1 MTAAYEE
8 VAHSYPR
15 IRRDVLFTETPDGV
29 VFHNAHG
36 GFNLRGRS
44 AYRFATLVVPHL
56 NGTNR
61 VEQICAGLGE
71 HQRAM
76 VGELVGAL
84 YGRNFARDVVPGSD
98 GLDELTPEVAE
109 RFAAQVDY
117 IDHYVGEAGSRFRR
131 FRDIRVAVLGDDPV
145 ARWCAL
151 SLVRNGCA
159 ALALPA
165 ATGPGTDPFAE
176 ALREAEGLEGDGC
189 PVEVVRWDVTG
200 GDGWD
205 DLAGYDVVLT
215 TGAPGAALRL
225 LEAGVPEG
233 VRLLPAWTFGDQ
245 AVVGP
250 VMTAGTTGCWSCA
263 ALRLGA
269 NGEPGAAAD
278 LWSAVRLDD
287 PGQAEEGRISG
298 PPAAMLGN
306 LLAYEVFRLVT
317 GVLTPETEGR
327 LVLQDLDSLDVV
339 TEPLLPHPRCPHCR
353 EDEAPAAEA
362 ALTAADLTDG
372 RDGLDARD
380 GQDRQES
387 PGTGSRE
394 VAPEAD
400 ADEAV
405 AALDARSVLTQTRA
419 GVFGAFADDAWEQTP
434 LKAGTVR
441 LAVGHGG
448 PREITAFDV
457 HHVAGARLRAL
468 YRAAEVYAEH
478 VVPQRGVVA
487 GAALDAA
494 REKWPLLAP
503 DALDIASGTGAG
515 ADSVRAWVPAVSLG
529 DARTA
534 LVPAAAVRTFGG
546 HNHDR
551 LFVATSA
558 GSAAGPSPSRAAVRA
573 LYSAVA
579 FHTLTA
585 ALRSRCPVAATAAEW
600 AADDPEVVFLRRSA
614 VNLGLRAELLE
625 LGGPDGLAPVMF
637 ARAQDP
643 GTGRALWA
651 VDAARSPR
659 EAAVGALRDLL
670 GQAQLGRDDAL
681 TTPLDTGD
689 PLLGDLDPMTVAVT
703 ATEEAGGGTPVTD
716 GAGVLRRV
724 RERGLDALV
733 VATGSADLRSAGVHV
748 ARVLLTHGAVDAL

>member
-71 HQRAM
+71 QQRTM

-84 YGRNFARDVVPGSD
+84 YGRGFARDVVPGSD
-98 GLDELTPEVAE
+98 GLDELAPEVAE
-109 RFAAQVDY
+109 RFAAQIDY
-117 IDHYVGEAGSRFRR
+117 IDHYAGEAGSRFRR
-131 FRDIRVAVLGDDPV
+131 FRDTRVAVLGDDPV

-151 SLVRNGCA
+151 SLVRNGCG

-176 ALREAEGLEGDGC
+176 ALRETAGLEDDGC
-189 PVEVVRWDVTG
+189 PVEIVRWDVTG
-200 GDGWD
+200 DDGWD

-215 TGAPGAALRL
+215 TGTPAAPLRL

-250 VMTAGTTGCWSCA
+250 VMTAGTAGCWSCA

-287 PGQAEEGRISG
+287 PGRAEPGRVSG

-317 GVLTPETEGR
+317 GVLAAETEGR

-339 TEPLLPHPRCPHCR
+339 TEPLLPHPRCPFCGEN
-353 EDEAPAAEA
+353 EDPAAEPA
-362 ALTAADLTDG
+362 TTAADLTDG
-372 RDGLDARD
+372 HDLVETASGKV
-380 GQDRQES
+380 
-387 PGTGSRE
+387 T
-394 VAPEAD
+394 PEGDAD
-400 ADEAV
+400 AAL
-405 AALDARSVLTQTRA
+405 AALDARSALTHSRA

-441 LAVGHGG
+441 LAVGHRG

-457 HHVAGARLRAL
+457 HHVAGARVRAL

-487 GAALDAA
+487 GAALEVA

-503 DALDIASGTGAG
+503 DRLDIASGTGAT
-515 ADSVRAWVPAVSLG
+515 ADAVRSWVPAASLAEG
-529 DARTA
+529 RTV

-546 HNHDR
+546 HNGER
-551 LFVATSA
+551 LFVPTSA
-558 GSAAGPSPSRAAVRA
+558 GSAAGPSPSRAAARA
-573 LYSAVA
+573 LYTAVA

-585 ALRSRCPVAATAAEW
+585 ALRSRCAVAPTAPHRS
-600 AADDPEVVFLRRSA
+600 ADDPEVVFLRRSA
-614 VNLGLRAELLE
+614 ATLGLDAELLE
-625 LGGPDGLAPVMF
+625 LGGPEGLAPVMF
-637 ARAQDP
+637 ARASDP
-643 GTGRALWA
+643 HTGRALWA
-651 VDAARSPR
+651 IDAAPTARR
-659 EAAVGALRDLL
+659 AAVGALRDLL
-670 GQAQLGRDDAL
+670 GQVQLGRDDAL
-681 TTPLDTGD
+681 TAPLDTGD
-689 PLLGDLDPMTVAVT
+689 PFLGDLDPMTVAVT
-703 ATEEAGGGTPVTD
+703 GEADAGGPAAAD
-716 GAGVLRRV
+716 GAEVLRRV
-724 RERGLDALV
+724 RDRGLDALV
-733 VATGSADLRSAGVHV
+733 AVTGSADLRSAGVHV
-748 ARVLLTHGAVDAL
+748 ARVLLTRGAVDAL

>member
-1 MTAAYEE
+1 M
-8 VAHSYPR
+8 
-15 IRRDVLFTETPDGV
+15 
-29 VFHNAHG
+29 
-36 GFNLRGRS
+36 
-44 AYRFATLVVPHL
+44 
-56 NGTNR
+56 
-61 VEQICAGLGE
+61 EQICAGLGE
-71 HQRAM
+71 QQRAM

-84 YGRNFARDVVPGSD
+84 YGRGFARDVVPGSD
-98 GLDELTPEVAE
+98 GLDELAPEVAE

-131 FRDIRVAVLGDDPV
+131 FRDTRVAVLGDDPV

-165 ATGPGTDPFAE
+165 AGGPGADPFAE
-176 ALREAEGLEGDGC
+176 ALREVAGLEGDGC
-189 PVEVVRWDVTG
+189 PVEVVRRDVTG
-200 GDGWD
+200 DDGWD

-225 LEAGVPEG
+225 LEAGIPED

-250 VMTAGTTGCWSCA
+250 VMTAGTSGCWSCA
-263 ALRLGA
+263 ALRLGS
-269 NGEPGAAAD
+269 NGAPGAAAD

-287 PGQAEEGRISG
+287 PGQAGQGRVSG

-339 TEPLLPHPRCPHCR
+339 TEPLLPHPRCPFCR
-353 EDEAPAAEA
+353 EDEEPAAGA

-372 RDGLDARD
+372 QEAQDSKD
-380 GQDRQES
+380 GQEAQDGRHLAEAG
-387 PGTGSRE
+387 PRE

-400 ADEAV
+400 ADEAL
-405 AALDARSVLTQTRA
+405 AALDARAVLTHART
-419 GVFGAFADDAWEQTP
+419 GVFAAFGDDAWEQTP

-441 LAVGHGG
+441 LAVGHDG

-478 VVPQRGVVA
+478 VVPQREVVA
-487 GAALDAA
+487 GAALEAA
-494 REKWPLLAP
+494 REKWPLLVPA
-503 DALDIASGTGAG
+503 ALDIASGTGAT
-515 ADSVRAWVPAVSLG
+515 ADSVHAWVPATSLG
-529 DARTA
+529 EARTA
-534 LVPAAAVRTFGG
+534 LVPAAAVRTFGN

-573 LYSAVA
+573 LYSAAA

-585 ALRSRCPVAATAAEW
+585 ALRSACPVTPAPARW
-600 AADDPEVVFLRRSA
+600 AAGDPEVVFLRRSA
-614 VNLGLRAELLE
+614 VNLGLEAELLE

-637 ARAQDP
+637 ARARNP
-643 GTGRALWA
+643 RTGRAVWA
-651 VDAARSPR
+651 AEAAPTRR

-670 GQAQLGRDDAL
+670 GQVQLGRDDAL
-681 TTPLDTGD
+681 TAPLDTGD
-689 PLLGDLDPMTVAVT
+689 PFLGDLDPMTVAVT
-703 ATEEAGGGTPVTD
+703 GEAGEAGEAEDATPAAD
-716 GAGVLRRV
+716 GAEVLRRA
-724 RERGLDALV
+724 RQRGLDALV

>member
-61 VEQICAGLGE
+61 VEEICAGLGE
-71 HQRAM
+71 RQQAM

-84 YGRNFARDVVPGSD
+84 YGRGFARDVLPGSD
-98 GLDELTPEVAE
+98 GLDELAPEVAE

-117 IDHYVGEAGSRFRR
+117 IDHYAGEAGSRFRR
-131 FRDIRVAVLGDDPV
+131 FRDTRVAVLGDDPV

-165 ATGPGTDPFAE
+165 ATGPGADPFAE
-176 ALREAEGLEGDGC
+176 ALREVTGLEGEGC

-200 GDGWD
+200 DDGWD

-250 VMTAGTTGCWSCA
+250 VMTAGTQGCWSCA

-287 PGQAEEGRISG
+287 PEQAEQGRISG

-339 TEPLLPHPRCPHCR
+339 TEPCCR
-353 EDEAPAAEA
+353 
-362 ALTAADLTDG
+362 T
-372 RDGLDARD
+372 R
-380 GQDRQES
+380 
-387 PGTGSRE
+387 
-394 VAPEAD
+394 VA
-400 ADEAV
+400 
-405 AALDARSVLTQTRA
+405 
-419 GVFGAFADDAWEQTP
+419 
-434 LKAGTVR
+434 
-441 LAVGHGG
+441 
-448 PREITAFDV
+448 
-457 HHVAGARLRAL
+457 
-468 YRAAEVYAEH
+468 
-478 VVPQRGVVA
+478 
-487 GAALDAA
+487 
-494 REKWPLLAP
+494 
-503 DALDIASGTGAG
+503 
-515 ADSVRAWVPAVSLG
+515 
-529 DARTA
+529 
-534 LVPAAAVRTFGG
+534 
-546 HNHDR
+546 
-551 LFVATSA
+551 
-558 GSAAGPSPSRAAVRA
+558 
-573 LYSAVA
+573 
-579 FHTLTA
+579 
-585 ALRSRCPVAATAAEW
+585 
-600 AADDPEVVFLRRSA
+600 
-614 VNLGLRAELLE
+614 
-625 LGGPDGLAPVMF
+625 
-637 ARAQDP
+637 
-643 GTGRALWA
+643 
-651 VDAARSPR
+651 
-659 EAAVGALRDLL
+659 
-670 GQAQLGRDDAL
+670 
-681 TTPLDTGD
+681 
-689 PLLGDLDPMTVAVT
+689 
-703 ATEEAGGGTPVTD
+703 
-716 GAGVLRRV
+716 
-724 RERGLDALV
+724 
-733 VATGSADLRSAGVHV
+733 RSAGRTRNRQ
-748 ARVLLTHGAVDAL
+748 ARTRSPSGT

>member
-8 VAHSYPR
+8 VAHSRPR
-15 IRRDVLFTETPDGV
+15 IRRDVLFTGTPDGV

-61 VEQICAGLGE
+61 VEEICAGLGE

-84 YGRNFARDVVPGSD
+84 YGRGFARDVVPGSD
-98 GLDELTPEVAE
+98 GLAELAPEVAE

-131 FRDIRVAVLGDDPV
+131 FRDTRVAVLGDDPV

-165 ATGPGTDPFAE
+165 AAGPGADPFAE
-176 ALREAEGLEGDGC
+176 ALREAAGLADEGC

-200 GDGWD
+200 DDGWD

-225 LEAGVPEG
+225 LEAGVPQG

-250 VMTAGTTGCWSCA
+250 VMTAGTAGCWSCA

-278 LWSAVRLDD
+278 LWSRVRLDD
-287 PGQAEEGRISG
+287 PGQAEPERISG

-317 GVLTPETEGR
+317 GVLAAETEGR

-339 TEPLLPHPRCPHCR
+339 TEPLLPHPRCPFCR
-353 EDEAPAAEA
+353 EDEETSAGAALAAAE
-362 ALTAADLTDG
+362 LTDAQDG
-372 RDGLDARD
+372 RDGR
-380 GQDRQES
+380 DRQDLPENG
-387 PGTGSRE
+387 PRE

-400 ADEAV
+400 ADEAL
-405 AALDARSVLTQTRA
+405 AALDARSVLTRTRA
-419 GVFGAFADDAWEQTP
+419 GVFVAFGDDAWEQTP

-441 LAVGHGG
+441 MSVGHGG

-487 GAALDAA
+487 GAALEVA

-503 DALDIASGTGAG
+503 AALDIASGTGAT
-515 ADSVRAWVPAVSLG
+515 AESVRAWVPAASLG
-529 DARTA
+529 DARTV

-558 GSAAGPSPSRAAVRA
+558 GTAAAPSPSRAAVRA
-573 LYSAVA
+573 LYSAVVL
-579 FHTLTA
+579 HTLTA
-585 ALRSRCPVAATAAEW
+585 ALRSRCAVALTGPRW
-600 AADDPEVVFLRRSA
+600 SGDDPELVFLRRSA
-614 VNLGLRAELLE
+614 VNLGLEAELLE
-625 LGGPDGLAPVMF
+625 LGGADGLAPVMF
-637 ARAQDP
+637 ARAADP
-643 GTGRALWA
+643 HTGRALWA
-651 VDAARSPR
+651 ADAAPTAR

-670 GQAQLGRDDAL
+670 GQVQLGRDEAL
-681 TTPLDTGD
+681 TAPLDTGD
-689 PLLGDLDPMTVAVT
+689 PLLGDLDPVTVAVT
-703 ATEEAGGGTPVTD
+703 GEAEDGTAAAD
-716 GAGVLRRV
+716 GAEVLRRV
-724 RERGLDALV
+724 REHGLDALV

>member
-44 AYRFATLVVPHL
+44 AYRFASLVVPHL

-61 VEQICAGLGE
+61 VEQICAGLGDQ
-71 HQRAM
+71 QRAM

-84 YGRNFARDVVPGSD
+84 YGRGFARDVLPGSD
-98 GLDELTPEVAE
+98 GLDELAPEVAE
-109 RFAAQVDY
+109 HFAAQIDY
-117 IDHYVGEAGSRFRR
+117 IDHYVGEAGTRFRR
-131 FRDIRVAVLGDDPV
+131 FREIRVAVLGDDPV
-145 ARWCAL
+145 AQWCAL

-165 ATGPGTDPFAE
+165 ATGPGTDPFGE
-176 ALREAEGLEGDGC
+176 ALREVAGLDGEGC

-200 GDGWD
+200 DDGWD

-250 VMTAGTTGCWSCA
+250 VMTAGTAGCWSCA

-287 PGQAEEGRISG
+287 PERAEQGRMSG

-317 GVLTPETEGR
+317 GVLAPETEGR

-339 TEPLLPHPRCPHCR
+339 TEPLLPHPRCPFCR
-353 EDEAPAAEA
+353 EDEEPAGEA
-362 ALTAADLTDG
+362 ALGAADLTDDLPG
-372 RDGLDARD
+372 GLPATA
-380 GQDRQES
+380 
-387 PGTGSRE
+387 PGAM
-394 VAPEAD
+394 APEAD
-400 ADEAV
+400 ADEAL
-405 AALDARSVLTQTRA
+405 AALDARAALTHPRA

-441 LAVGHGG
+441 LAVGHSG

-487 GAALDAA
+487 GAALEVA

-503 DALDIASGTGAG
+503 AALDIASGTGAT
-515 ADSVRAWVPAVSLG
+515 AESVRSWVPATSLG
-529 DARTA
+529 GARTA

-546 HNHDR
+546 HNLDR
-551 LFVATSA
+551 LFVPTSA

-579 FHTLTA
+579 FHTLTL
-585 ALRSRCPVAATAAEW
+585 ALRSRCAASPTAPRW
-600 AADDPEVVFLRRSA
+600 AADDPEVVFLLRSA
-614 VNLGLRAELLE
+614 ANLGLDAEVLD
-625 LGGPDGLAPVMF
+625 LGGPGGLAPVMF
-637 ARAQDP
+637 ARAEDP
-643 GTGRALWA
+643 HTGRPAWA
-651 VDAARSPR
+651 IEAAPTRR
-659 EAAVGALRDLL
+659 RAAVGALRDLL
-670 GQAQLGRDDAL
+670 GQVQLGRDHAL
-681 TTPLDTGD
+681 TSPLDTGD
-689 PLLGDLDPMTVAVT
+689 PFLGDLDPMTVAVT
-703 ATEEAGGGTPVTD
+703 GETADGEPAAAD
-716 GAGVLRRV
+716 GAEVLRRV
-724 RERGLDALV
+724 RDRGLDALV
-733 VATGSADLRSAGVHV
+733 VTTGSADLRSAGVHV

>member
-61 VEQICAGLGE
+61 VEEICAGLGE
-71 HQRAM
+71 RQQAM

-84 YGRNFARDVVPGSD
+84 YGRGFARDVLPGSD
-98 GLDELTPEVAE
+98 GLDELAPEVAE

-117 IDHYVGEAGSRFRR
+117 IDHYAGEAGSRFRR
-131 FRDIRVAVLGDDPV
+131 FRDTRVAVLGDDPV

-165 ATGPGTDPFAE
+165 ATAPGADPFAE
-176 ALREAEGLEGDGC
+176 ALREAAELEGAGC

-200 GDGWD
+200 DDGWD

-215 TGAPGAALRL
+215 TGAPGTALRL

-233 VRLLPAWTFGDQ
+233 VRLLPAWAFGDQ

-250 VMTAGTTGCWSCA
+250 VMTAGTRGCWSCA

-287 PGQAEEGRISG
+287 PEQAEQGRISG

-327 LVLQDLDSLDVV
+327 LVLQDLDCLDVV
-339 TEPLLPHPRCPHCR
+339 TEPLLPHPRCPFCR
-353 EDEAPAAEA
+353 EDGEPAGEA
-362 ALTAADLTDG
+362 ALTVADLTDG
-372 RDGLDARD
+372 
-380 GQDRQES
+380 QDLR
-387 PGTGSRE
+387 GTGPRE
-394 VAPEAD
+394 VTPEAD
-400 ADEAV
+400 ADAAL
-405 AALDARSVLTQTRA
+405 AALDARSVLTHPRA

-441 LAVGHGG
+441 LAVGHGA

-487 GAALDAA
+487 GAALEVA

-503 DALDIASGTGAG
+503 AALDIASGTGAT
-515 ADSVRAWVPAVSLG
+515 ADTVRAWVPAASLG
-529 DARTA
+529 EARTA

-551 LFVATSA
+551 LFVPTSA

-585 ALRSRCPVAATAAEW
+585 ALRSRCAVALTGPQW
-600 AADDPEVVFLRRSA
+600 AADDAEVVFLRRSA
-614 VNLGLRAELLE
+614 ANLGLEAEVLE
-625 LGGPDGLAPVMF
+625 LGGPGGPAPVMF

-643 GTGRALWA
+643 HTGRALWA
-651 VDAARSPR
+651 VDAAPSPR
-659 EAAVGALRDLL
+659 DAAVGALRDLL
-670 GQAQLGRDDAL
+670 GQVQLGRDEAPAA
-681 TTPLDTGD
+681 PLDFGD
-689 PLLGDLDPMTVAVT
+689 PFLGDLDPMTVAVT
-703 ATEEAGGGTPVTD
+703 GDSGEDGTAAAD
-716 GAGVLRRV
+716 GAEVLRRL